1 MKLAYFQ
8 RCRCFM
14 NKNDYIKILR
24 EFQNYFKNEVN
35 QDVIFFKECN
45 YEERL
50 EDISEQKNEYMCKAI
65 TYYMLLYIFL
75 QKDYK
80 LISVLLGI
88 FGTINLAKLIL
99 VGYYGN
105 EFKENCLIIEKEDLY
120 FKKEIKKI
128 DNAIKFFQSTSEEEV
143 QKYLSYKMGDSKKI
157 NQLYLVFFVIIRYN
171 TYRFGSD

>member
-1 MKLAYFQ
+1 
-8 RCRCFM
+8 M

-24 EFQNYFKNEVN
+24 EFQNNLKNEVN
-35 QDVIFFKECN
+35 DDDIFFKKCN
-45 YEERL
+45 YEERI

-65 TYYMLLYIFL
+65 TYYMFLYILL

-99 VGYYGN
+99 VSYYGK
-105 EFKENCLIIEKEDLY
+105 EFKENCLIIEKEDFEL
-120 FKKEIKKI
+120 KNEIKKL
-128 DNAIKFFQSTSEEEV
+128 DNAIEFFQGTSEEEV

-157 NQLYLVFFVIIRYN
+157 N
-171 TYRFGSD
+171 

>member
-1 MKLAYFQ
+1 
-8 RCRCFM
+8 M

-24 EFQNYFKNEVN
+24 EFQNDFKNEVN
-35 QDVIFFKECN
+35 EDVIFFKECN

-65 TYYMLLYIFL
+65 TYYMLLYILL

-99 VGYYGN
+99 VGYYGK
-105 EFKENCLIIEKEDLY
+105 EFKENCLIIEKDDLY

-128 DNAIKFFQSTSEEEV
+128 DNAIEFFQSTSEEEV

-157 NQLYLVFFVIIRYN
+157 N
-171 TYRFGSD
+171 